1 MYYMIKLAGRVMNI
15 TKEIDILR
23 VEDGVSVSKADTI
36 AVERTIHIYVNGQR
50 HAVLTATPQ
59 NLEELVLGQLLSTGK
74 IRDLKDVGKMSFDV
88 DFRTV
93 QVETSGGSAPL
104 IPVSDGLCV
113 PVDDILFNMD
123 NFLQNKSVAFR
134 NTGALHACALIV
146 DGRILHF
153 MEDIGRH
160 NALDKT
166 IGRAL
171 CEKTS
176 LDRAV
181 VLTSGRMPGDI
192 MAKIIQ
198 SRAQIVVSRSAPTD
212 AGVQLALDNN
222 VTLCGFARKDR
233 INIYTGKQ
241 RIIMLNNTENIQA
254 E

>member
-1 MYYMIKLAGRVMNI
+1 MNI
-15 TKEIDILR
+15 VKELDILK
-23 VEDGVSVSKADTI
+23 VEDGASAPKTDTI
-36 AVERTIHIYVNGQR
+36 AVERTIHLYVNGQR

-59 NLEELVLGQLLSTGK
+59 NLEELVLGQLLSTGM
-74 IRDLKDVGKMSFDV
+74 IRDLRDVGQMTFDA

-93 QVETSGGSAPL
+93 QVETSGGNVSL
-104 IPVSDGLCV
+104 TPVSDGLCV
-113 PVDDILFNMD
+113 PVDNILFNMEQ
-123 NFLQNKSVAFR
+123 FLQKSDVFR

-146 DGRILHF
+146 GGRLLHF

-171 CEKTS
+171 REKIS

-181 VLTSGRMPGDI
+181 VLTSGRMPGD
-192 MAKIIQ
+192 MMTKIIQ

-222 VTLCGFARKDR
+222 VTLCGFARQNR

-241 RIIMLNNTENIQA
+241 RIMLNNTATYERNDQ
-254 E
+254 